1 VLRHFE
7 KEEKKYVHPR
17 GVLVGSTFRLVH
29 FLDGLLRRPTGMK
42 VPHTST
48 TGCVDRLAGSGA
60 RLRRAGR
67 RARHVASATTAER
80 VLSMF
85 RSLSDG
91 SLYR

>member
-7 KEEKKYVHPR
+7 KEEEKYVHPW

-29 FLDGLLRRPTGMK
+29 FLDGLLRRPTGMN

-48 TGCVDRLAGSGA
+48 TGCVGRLAGSGA
-60 RLRRAGR
+60 RLRAGR